1 MFFGSP
7 PTADPSYGKD
17 MEIENALTVRI
28 KICGMT
34 NTEDAVA
41 AAELGADA
49 VGFVFAPSPRQVSA
63 EKAREIIMALP
74 PFIKTVGVFVDEDP
88 EKVTSVA
95 AFCHLDLL
103 QFHGEESAAYC
114 RRFGQRVIK
123 AVRVQHQDRLEGCS
137 EYSGVVAALLLDTY
151 VPDRY
156 GGTGLTFGWNLALE
170 AKEYAPIILAG
181 GLNPDNVADAISA
194 VKPYAVDASSGLEKE
209 PGVKDHEKMALF
221 IQTVRGVG

>member
-1 MFFGSP
+1 M
-7 PTADPSYGKD
+7 K
-17 MEIENALTVRI
+17 IENALTVRI

-49 VGFVFAPSPRQVSA
+49 IGFVFAPSPRQISP

-74 PFIKTVGVFVDEDP
+74 PLVQTVGVFVDEDP
-88 EKVTSVA
+88 EKVASIA

-103 QFHGEESAAYC
+103 QFHGKESADYC

-123 AVRVQHQDRLEGCS
+123 AVRVQNQDHLEGCS

-151 VPDRY
+151 VSGRP
-156 GGTGLTFGWNLALE
+156 GGTGLTFDWNLALE
-170 AKEYAPIILAG
+170 AKRYGPIILAG
-181 GLNPDNVADAISA
+181 GLNPNNVASAISA
-194 VKPYAVDASSGLEKE
+194 VKPYAVDASSGLEKK
-209 PGVKDHEKMALF
+209 PGVKDHEKMARF
-221 IQTVRGVG
+221 IQAVRRNVRP

>member
-1 MFFGSP
+1 M
-7 PTADPSYGKD
+7 K
-17 MEIENALTVRI
+17 IENALTVRI

-49 VGFVFAPSPRQVSA
+49 VGFVFSPSPRQVSA
-63 EKAREIIMALP
+63 EKAREIIIALP
-74 PFIKTVGVFVDEDP
+74 PFIQTVGVFVDEDP
-88 EKVTSVA
+88 ERVA
-95 AFCHLDLL
+95 SIADSCRLDML
-103 QFHGEESAAYC
+103 QFHGKESAAYC
-114 RRFGQRVIK
+114 RRFGQQVIK
-123 AVRVQHQDRLEGCS
+123 AVRVQDHDRLEGCS

-156 GGTGLTFGWNLALE
+156 GGTGLTFDWNLALE
-170 AKEYAPIILAG
+170 AKKYAPIILAG

-209 PGVKDHEKMALF
+209 PGVKDHEKMARF
-221 IQTVRGVG
+221 IQTVRGVGI

>member
-1 MFFGSP
+1 M
-7 PTADPSYGKD
+7 K
-17 MEIENALTVRI
+17 IENALTVRI

-34 NTEDAVA
+34 NTGDAVA

-74 PFIKTVGVFVDEDP
+74 PFIQTVGVFVDEDP
-88 EKVTSVA
+88 EKVSSVA
-95 AFCHLDLL
+95 AFCHLGLL
-103 QFHGEESAAYC
+103 QFHGKESAAYC

-137 EYSGVVAALLLDTY
+137 EYSSVVSALLLDTY
-151 VPDRY
+151 VSGRS
-156 GGTGLTFGWNLALE
+156 GGTGLTFDWNLALE
-170 AKEYAPIILAG
+170 AKRYGRIILAG
-181 GLNPDNVADAISA
+181 GLNPDNVAAAISA

-209 PGVKDHEKMALF
+209 PGVKDHEKMARF
-221 IQTVRGVG
+221 IQTVRRIGRR